1 MVAMKWLASK
11 WLRLAI
17 IAGLSCLLFF
27 ILVSLPRRTARIFY
41 LFQEGPVNELDQHKS
56 TSDQYSNDGLNP
68 NHDSPVVENQWIDSD
83 SKGVKIN
90 SNYPSPVENQWID
103 IDSKG
108 VTMVSTMSKGAT
120 KFNFALVAVLIL
132 TNDFYY
138 SFE

>member
-1 MVAMKWLASK
+1 MKWLASK

-41 LFQEGPVNELDQHKS
+41 LFQEGPVNELDQHRS

-120 KFNFALVAVLIL
+120 KFNFAL
-132 TNDFYY
+132 Y
-138 SFE
+138 SCSANFNQ

>member
-1 MVAMKWLASK
+1 MKWLASK
-11 WLRLAI
+11 WLRLVI

-27 ILVSLPRRTARIFY
+27 ILVSLPRARRTAKIFY
-41 LFQEGPVNELDQHKS
+41 LLQEGPVNELDHHRS

-120 KFNFALVAVLIL
+120 KFNFALVAVLI
-132 TNDFYY
+132 
-138 SFE
+138 